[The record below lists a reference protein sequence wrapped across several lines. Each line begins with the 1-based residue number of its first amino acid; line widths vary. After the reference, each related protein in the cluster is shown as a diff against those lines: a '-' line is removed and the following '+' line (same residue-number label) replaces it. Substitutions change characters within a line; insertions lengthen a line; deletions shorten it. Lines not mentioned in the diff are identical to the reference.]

1 MSQPA
6 RATRSQRQLWAVPG
20 STHDKL
26 IGLLNFVLPVGIG
39 VLAAFLVMAPLF
51 TRGDMSFVLDKN
63 KVDVAG
69 ERLKTQSARYSG
81 EDAKGRAFELQAG
94 QAVQKSS
101 ADPVV
106 QIKELAARI
115 RLDDGPAQIVADR
128 GRYNMTSQK
137 VNVDGPIRV
146 TAANGYQ
153 LRTSDA
159 AVDLNTRKLASGGA
173 VTGSTP
179 MGTFRGDTLAADL
192 ENRTVALRGNA
203 RLRVVP
209 RNAR

>member
-1 MSQPA
+1 MSQSA
-6 RATRSQRQLWAVPG
+6 RAMRSQRQLWAVPG
-20 STHDKL
+20 SAHDRL
-26 IGLLNFVLPVGIG
+26 IALLNFALPVGIG

-69 ERLKTQSARYSG
+69 ERMKIEAARYSG
-81 EDAKGRAFELQAG
+81 EDAKGRAFELRAG

-101 ADPVV
+101 TDPVV
-106 QIKELAARI
+106 QIRELAARI

-137 VNVDGPIRV
+137 VNVDGPIRF

-179 MGTFRGDTLAADL
+179 MGTFRGDSLAADL
-192 ENRTVALRGNA
+192 ENRTVALKGNA

-209 RNAR
+209 RSAR

>member
-1 MSQPA
+1 MSQAA
-6 RATRSQRQLWAVPG
+6 RVIRTQRQHWAVPG
-20 STHDKL
+20 SAHDKL
-26 IGLLNFVLPVGIG
+26 IGVLNVALPVGIG

-69 ERLKTQSARYSG
+69 ERMKIQTARYSG
-81 EDAKGRAFELQAG
+81 EDAKGRRFELEAG

-106 QIKELAARI
+106 QIRELAARI

-128 GRYNMTSQK
+128 GRYDTRQQK
-137 VNVDGPIRV
+137 VNVDGPIRF

-179 MGTFRGDTLAADL
+179 MGTFRGDSLAADL
-192 ENRTVALRGNA
+192 EKRTVALRGNA

-209 RNAR
+209 RRAR